1 MKTKVKMEVIMKM
14 IMMMMMIMMMI
25 IKMKKMNASSKVKLP
40 AGLNQPAIGPTT

>member
-1 MKTKVKMEVIMKM
+1 MKTKVKMEVIMM
-14 IMMMMMIMMMI
+14 MMMI